1 MSDSANT
8 ESNNS
13 SSHATSNASKQQQ
26 LFLKQIVVQYCHLNN
41 ISLNSMIHNK
51 ELVKEVQKKSISFY
65 NWNVL
70 SKPLTVKSSKR
81 QISAK
86 AFKENTSTLLTKF
99 KDKEPSFTLYIH
111 PKIVKITIN
120 DKSMILKND
129 EDIVKNLLENVARN
143 TIPCDFIDLVEDLK
157 VVYYDGCLLVKIVSY
172 REGKHNVKTFTTML
186 KPTNYTLY
194 QDISLLQGNRVND
207 YVNLNLESVLLN
219 VTKRDLDLDGEL
231 AEQTTFDTKNNAP
244 YHRELEDKDGLKSQF
259 KHVPLKQV
267 ENEEDILMFS
277 SKKKR
282 ENSFFNKLQSYKQNV
297 KLEKQHPLALRFH
310 NYKPEPAPGK
320 GTKKKAATGTT
331 TTRKRKAPA
340 AKKTPAA
347 KKKKAPAAK
356 EKK

>member
-1 MSDSANT
+1 MSDNTNNEFAN
-8 ESNNS
+8 SGSQNS
-13 SSHATSNASKQQQ
+13 TNASKQQQ
-26 LFLKQIVVQYCHLNN
+26 LFLKQIVLQYCHLNN
-41 ISLNSMIHNK
+41 IALNSMLHNK
-51 ELVKEVQKKSISFY
+51 ELVKEVQRKSISFY

-86 AFKENTSTLLTKF
+86 TFKENIPTLLNKF
-99 KDKEPSFTLYIH
+99 RDKEPSFTLFIH
-111 PKIVKITIN
+111 PKIVKIAIN

-129 EDIVKNLLENVARN
+129 EEIVKNLLENVARN

-157 VVYYDGCLLVKIVSY
+157 VMYYDGCLLVKVISY
-172 REGKHNVKTFTTML
+172 REGKHNVKTFTTIL

-194 QDISLLQGNRVND
+194 QDIAALQGNRVND

-231 AEQTTFDTKNNAP
+231 AEETTYEIKDASP
-244 YHRELEDKDGLKSQF
+244 YHRELEDKDGIKSQF
-259 KHVPLKQV
+259 KHVPLRQV

-277 SKKKR
+277 SGKKR

-310 NYKPEPAPGK
+310 NYKPEPVAGK
-320 GTKKKAATGTT
+320 GSKKKISAANAA
-331 TTRKRKAPA
+331 TRKRKAPA
-340 AKKTPAA
+340 KKTAA
-347 KKKKAPAAK
+347 TKKKKAAPAK